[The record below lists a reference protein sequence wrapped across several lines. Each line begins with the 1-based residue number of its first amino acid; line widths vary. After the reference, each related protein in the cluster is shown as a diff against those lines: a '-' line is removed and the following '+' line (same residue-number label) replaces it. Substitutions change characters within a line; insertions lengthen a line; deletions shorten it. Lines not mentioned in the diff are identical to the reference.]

1 MKIEVGDLIRRG
13 NTTYEVVKVEKDCV
27 QASVFGGWKINLFNK
42 DDLKPEE
49 IYREYKENDSEE
61 IKDYYIELLNECKNL
76 RQAKNSDYGDSF
88 ESTIDLFGFC
98 TGFGIIRN
106 KLWRA
111 INVMLKQ
118 DQTVKDDALSDEIR
132 DVANYLLL
140 LGAHVRRK
148 EENGEEI
155 NFYGIK

>member
-1 MKIEVGDLIRRG
+1 MKIEVGDFIVRNG
-13 NTTYEVVKVEKDCV
+13 ITYEVVEVQKDYI
-27 QASVFGGWKINLFNK
+27 QATTPGGFKFNFFTK
-42 DDLKPEE
+42 DDLEP
-49 IYREYKENDSEE
+49 REVYKTYKEKDVEE
-61 IKDYYIELLNECKNL
+61 TKDYFIELLNECKNL
-76 RQAKNSDYGDSF
+76 RQAKNSDYGNSF

-140 LGAHVRRK
+140 LGAHIRRK